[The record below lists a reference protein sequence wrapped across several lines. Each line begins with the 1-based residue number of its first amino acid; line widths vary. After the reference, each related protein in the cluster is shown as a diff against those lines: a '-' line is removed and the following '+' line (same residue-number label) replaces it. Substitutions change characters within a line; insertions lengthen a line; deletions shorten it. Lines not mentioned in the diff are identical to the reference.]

1 MKRHSFMIGLCG
13 AAATGVPSTAVG
25 HRPPDQR
32 ELSKRALFSTY
43 VTNVDTVL
51 GHRPFPVVPP
61 DPVRLRR
68 VPDRSYDPHS
78 IAVETTGG
86 VRLGYVP
93 TNIGRVLAPMLKAG
107 LDLKA
112 HVIGARNAPRRAI
125 EIEIA
130 IAMEAAVQYRET

>member
-1 MKRHSFMIGLCG
+1 M
-13 AAATGVPSTAVG
+13 
-25 HRPPDQR
+25 
-32 ELSKRALFSTY
+32 
-43 VTNVDTVL
+43 
-51 GHRPFPVVPP
+51 
-61 DPVRLRR
+61 
-68 VPDRSYDPHS
+68 
-78 IAVETTGG
+78 ETTKG

-112 HVIGARNAPRRAI
+112 HVIGTRNAPRRAIEIEI